1 MASAMTRCDHAGS
14 GHLQP
19 ERCPHAKEVEHG
31 WLRAPFLRMAALG
44 HFACQRDGCP
54 VGTEPALR
62 LPGPPARSSRPA
74 GVPAPHAVRPAET
87 PGRPGHGAAWRAA
100 APAAHGRG
108 EAGGRRRPGAGSAA
122 ASDDGGR
129 VRERAAPNSG
139 CTREETSRNGGRT
152 REGCHVGWLR
162 EGRGIV

>member
-62 LPGPPARSSRPA
+62 LPGPP
-74 GVPAPHAVRPAET
+74 GAPHAL
-87 PGRPGHGAAWRAA
+87 PGSPRHTQSGQPKPLGGRGTAPPGGQRYPLPMAGARRAGGGGRERGARRHRTMAA
-100 APAAHGRG
+100 A
-108 EAGGRRRPGAGSAA
+108 
-122 ASDDGGR
+122 
-129 VRERAAPNSG
+129 
-139 CTREETSRNGGRT
+139 
-152 REGCHVGWLR
+152 
-162 EGRGIV
+162 